1 MKEIGPDEIK
11 RIQLDM
17 LKDLHTFCM
26 EHDINYSLAYG
37 TLLGAV
43 RHQGYIPW
51 DDDVDLM
58 MPRADYNR
66 FLKTYGN
73 KTYRIVDMSVNPD
86 YGLSYAKVED
96 ARTMMDE
103 NVEGGSAYGVYIDV
117 FPVDNVPDG
126 MSERKIFYRKK
137 SVLNTL
143 FNLKTV
149 RVAKGRSLLKNLV
162 LLMSH
167 MLLSFVSRQ
176 YLAHRMSEMA
186 IKFQGEKTSFMGI
199 VAPAD
204 SRIEEVIPS
213 CFFDEYIELPFEDV
227 LVMSIKEY
235 DKYLTAAYGD
245 YMQLPPVEK
254 RVTHHAFR
262 AYWK

>member
-11 RIQLDM
+11 QIQLDM

-26 EHDINYSLAYG
+26 EQDINYSLAYG

-58 MPRADYNR
+58 MPRTDYDR
-66 FLKTYGN
+66 FVKTYGN

-126 MSERKIFYRKK
+126 MSERIIFYRKK
-137 SVLNTL
+137 SVLNIL

-149 RVAKGRSLLKNLV
+149 RVDKGRSFLKNLV

-227 LVMSIKEY
+227 LVMSIKEF

-245 YMQLPPVEK
+245 YMLLPPVEK
-254 RVTHHAFR
+254 RVSHHIFK